1 MSTSRSYRSSLRE
14 QRAQE
19 TKLRIRESA
28 HKLFAAQGFVETT
41 ISQIAEGAG
50 VSPQTIY
57 AVFGTKGSIV
67 GAMLEFLEE
76 SVGIESWVARLVSE
90 DDSRKQLRLFVA
102 MNRSMFENGA
112 PILRAAIAARSD
124 PEVAAMGERGDKR
137 RREGASQLCQMWAAN
152 GALRG
157 GLGEADAAQRLWL
170 LTSVEQFLIATEGLG
185 WLPDR
190 YERWLGDLL
199 ERELLDTTAQA

>member
-76 SVGIESWVARLVSE
+76 SVGIESWVARMVSE

-152 GALRG
+152 GALRR
-157 GLGEADAAQRLWL
+157 GLDEADAAQRLWL

>member
-1 MSTSRSYRSSLRE
+1 MSTSRSYQSSLRE
-14 QRAQE
+14 QQAQE
-19 TKLRIRESA
+19 TKHRIRESA
-28 HKLFAAQGFVETT
+28 QELFTSQGFAETT
-41 ISQIAEGAG
+41 IAQIAEDAG
-50 VSPQTIY
+50 VSPQTVY

-67 GAMLEFLEE
+67 GAMLELLEE
-76 SVGIESWVARLVSE
+76 SVGVEGWVARMVSE

-102 MNRSMFENGA
+102 MNRSMFEKGA

-124 PEVAAMGERGDKR
+124 PEVAAMGDRGDKR
-137 RREGASQLCQMWAAN
+137 RREGTTQLCQMWAAK

-157 GLGEADAAQRLWL
+157 GLDEADAAQRLWL
-170 LTSVEQFLIATEGLG
+170 LTSVEQFLTATEGLG

-199 ERELLDTTAQA
+199 ERELFDTVQA

>member
-1 MSTSRSYRSSLRE
+1 MSTSRSYQSSLRE
-14 QRAQE
+14 QQAQE
-19 TKLRIRESA
+19 TKHRIRESA
-28 HKLFAAQGFVETT
+28 RKLFASQGFAETT
-41 ISQIAEGAG
+41 IAQIAEDAG
-50 VSPQTIY
+50 VSPQTVY
-57 AVFGTKGSIV
+57 AVFGTKGGIV
-67 GAMLEFLEE
+67 GAMLELLEE
-76 SVGIESWVARLVSE
+76 SVGVESWVVRMVSE
-90 DDSRKQLRLFVA
+90 EDSRKQLRLFVA

-124 PEVAAMGERGDKR
+124 PEVVAMAERGDER
-137 RREGASQLCQMWAAN
+137 RREGTTQLCQMWAAK

-157 GLGEADAAQRLWL
+157 GLDEADAAQRLWL

-199 ERELLDTTAQA
+199 ERELFETIQA

>member
-1 MSTSRSYRSSLRE
+1 M
-14 QRAQE
+14 
-19 TKLRIRESA
+19 
-28 HKLFAAQGFVETT
+28 TT
-41 ISQIAEGAG
+41 IAQIAEHAG
-50 VSPQTIY
+50 VSPQTVY

-67 GAMLEFLEE
+67 GAMLELLEE
-76 SVGIESWVARLVSE
+76 SVGAERWVARMASE

-124 PEVAAMGERGDKR
+124 PEVAAMGERGDKK
-137 RREGASQLCQMWAAN
+137 RREGTTQLCRMWVAK

-157 GLGEADAAQRLWL
+157 GLDEADAAQELWL
-170 LTSVEQFLIATEGLG
+170 LTSVEQFLMATEGLG

-199 ERELLDTTAQA
+199 ERELFDTVLA

>member
-1 MSTSRSYRSSLRE
+1 VSTSRSYQSSLRE
-14 QRAQE
+14 QQAQE
-19 TKLRIRESA
+19 TKHRIRETA
-28 HKLFAAQGFVETT
+28 RELFASQGFAVTT
-41 ISQIAEGAG
+41 IAQIAEHAG
-50 VSPQTIY
+50 VSPQTVY

-67 GAMLEFLEE
+67 GAMLELLEE
-76 SVGIESWVARLVSE
+76 SVGAERWVARMASE

-124 PEVAAMGERGDKR
+124 PEVAAMGERGDKK
-137 RREGASQLCQMWAAN
+137 RREGTTQLCRMWVAK

-157 GLGEADAAQRLWL
+157 GLDEADAAQRLWL
-170 LTSVEQFLIATEGLG
+170 LTSVEQFLTATEELG

-199 ERELLDTTAQA
+199 ERELFDTVQD